1 MLQVT
6 IPPIDPP
13 KQQHP
18 IYGNIRR
25 SRYNIVIVALCFAVI
40 FSAYNT
46 LQNYITT
53 LFPTLGQSSL
63 AILYAVAGIS
73 VFAGPAFTA
82 ALGARLTMI
91 VGGACYVVYVASLA
105 AAATPAM
112 SGFANALIYIASAVI
127 GFGAAILWV
136 ALGVF
141 ITQNSTRTTYATN
154 TGIFWSVFQLN
165 NIIGNLTTWAIYTPS
180 LSSSPA
186 LYLGFAGVAT
196 VGTLMLFALRPPP
209 RFATSLNGDEI
220 ELNEDAVHIDA
231 PLTPLPDPYSDD
243 AYRELSGVDGKMGA
257 GVAGG
262 NSDHSHGY
270 NCARSYRH
278 FRKTLG
284 EAGQGAWAAAL
295 HLKDANMLLL
305 LPIFILSGAELAF
318 WTGEL

>member
-6 IPPIDPP
+6 IPSADPP
-13 KQQHP
+13 KQP
-18 IYGNIRR
+18 IYGNVRR

-180 LSSSPA
+180 LSSSPT

-209 RFATSLNGDEI
+209 RFATNPNGDEI
-220 ELNEDAVHIDA
+220 ELNEDAVHIEAQD
-231 PLTPLPDPYSDD
+231 TPLPDPYSD
-243 AYRELSGVDGKMGA
+243 AYRELSGVEEVGKGA
-257 GVAGG
+257 EVGG
-262 NSDHSHGY
+262 KSDIKSHHY

-278 FRKTLG
+278 FTKTLG

-305 LPIFILSGAELAF
+305 LPVFILSGAELAF